1 MSRIGP
7 FAPDTLND
15 QQRAIYDGIA
25 GGKRASG
32 PQLFDLTDNQ
42 GRLNGPFNALLLS
55 APIGA
60 ALSAV
65 GEAIRYGTKMPD
77 RVREIAILVVAQ
89 EYKSEFE
96 WYAHEAIGRHIGIN
110 DTLIGAIKRGEKPK
124 FDDLEEELQY
134 DFCYELIKTRKIND
148 DLYEKINKLAGPE
161 RAMELASLVGYYTS
175 LSLIMNVFEVGAPDG
190 VETVFQN

>member
-1 MSRIGP
+1 MSRIEP
-7 FAPDTLND
+7 FHPDTLND
-15 QQRAIYDGIA
+15 EQQAIYDGIA

-32 PQLFDLTDNQ
+32 PQLFDLTDDQ

-55 APIGA
+55 PPVGA
-60 ALSAV
+60 ALSAL

-96 WYAHEAIGRHIGIN
+96 WYAHEAISRHIGIG
-110 DTLIGAIKRGEKPK
+110 DDLITSIRSGEKPT
-124 FDDLEEELQY
+124 FDDPEEEIQY
-134 DFCYELIKTRKIND
+134 DFCLELIKTRRIND
-148 DLYEKINKLAGPE
+148 DLYEEVDTIAGPE

-175 LSLIMNVFEVGAPDG
+175 LSLIMNVFKVGAPEG
-190 VETVFQN
+190 VNPVFQD